1 MTNEKVIAISEK
13 RLQEMKQQLIDEA
26 WIDNGDDVDAES
38 VQAYLEDFTEQIIK
52 GGLSNE

>member
-1 MTNEKVIAISEK
+1 MINEKVIAISEN

-26 WIDNGDDVDAES
+26 WNDDDVDAES

>member
-1 MTNEKVIAISEK
+1 MISERVIAISEK
-13 RLQEMKQQLIDEA
+13 KLNETKQQLIDEA
-26 WIDNGDDVDAES
+26 WNDDDVDAES